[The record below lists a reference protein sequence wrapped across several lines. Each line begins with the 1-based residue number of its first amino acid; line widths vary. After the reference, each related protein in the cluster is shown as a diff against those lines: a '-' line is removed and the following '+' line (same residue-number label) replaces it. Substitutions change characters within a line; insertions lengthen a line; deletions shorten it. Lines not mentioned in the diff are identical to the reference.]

1 MSGGASP
8 EPAATAVLQI
18 LRGNPDEAEVA
29 ALVTALSAVL
39 GRTSGPALPAQRTQF
54 PTWTHELGYCPP
66 GSWRAAPGR

>member
-1 MSGGASP
+1 VTSDRPPDSAA
-8 EPAATAVLQI
+8 PALLRI

-39 GRTSGPALPAQRTQF
+39 RRTADPTQPAHRTRF